1 MCVMLLEL
9 YLSLVLICTFPAV
22 FLELKLELVYLVI
35 VDGFH
40 FLLVIKVLPS

>member
-9 YLSLVLICTFPAV
+9 YLSLVLICAFPAV
-22 FLELKLELVYLVI
+22 FLELTLELVYLVI
-35 VDGFH
+35 VDGFQ